1 VTASPK
7 PVDPNDLALR
17 ILASQGTSAY
27 LAGLVNPGESE
38 SLVTEVEAELHTLN
52 EHVAVCSLIPS
63 PGAARLLHE
72 LPAITADVLLIGAES
87 YGEEDWRLLDRR
99 RSALA
104 RTGVTVFFTTP
115 PSFTLLTRVAPNL
128 SSWLAGL
135 VFSAGME
142 HATTQDQREAR
153 LARLRAWAGMTDAE
167 VALAAAEGRL
177 PGDPEYAE
185 WLVLI
190 GRGDLLDAR

>member
-1 VTASPK
+1 MAASPK

-17 ILASQGTSAY
+17 ILASRGTSAY
-27 LAGLVNPGESE
+27 LAGLVHPGESA
-38 SLVTEVEAELHTLN
+38 SLAAEVEAELRALD
-52 EHVAVCSLIPS
+52 EHVAVGSLIPS
-63 PGAARLLHE
+63 SGAARLLHE
-72 LPAITADVLLIGAES
+72 LPSITADVLLIGAES

-104 RTGVTVFFTTP
+104 RTGVMVFFTTP
-115 PSFTLLTRVAPNL
+115 PSFTMLMRVAPNL

-142 HATTQDQREAR
+142 HPMTEEQREAR

-167 VALAAAEGRL
+167 VALAATEGHL